1 MDANNRY
8 AVILAAGEG
17 RRMRSALPKQFL
29 ELDGKPVLR
38 YTIERFLE
46 FDRRIHL
53 IVVLPSDRIE
63 YWREY
68 CHHTGFRPAMRL
80 VAGGLTRFHSV
91 KNALEFVPENALVAI
106 HDGVRPLIAADLLS
120 ELFDKAAHSQA
131 VVPVLPLVESVRE
144 LQGAGLSRAVDRSR
158 FVSVQ
163 TPQVFHAEVLKRAY
177 AQPYSPAFTDDA
189 AAAESLGI
197 KISLCDGRRENL
209 KITTPEDLVL
219 ARAIISRPA
228 ENL

>member
-1 MDANNRY
+1 MDKNNRY

-17 RRMRSALPKQFL
+17 RRMHSSLPKQFM

-38 YTIERFLE
+38 YTLERFLE
-46 FDRRIHL
+46 FDPQIRL
-53 IVVLPSDRIE
+53 IVVLPADRME

-80 VAGGLTRFHSV
+80 VTGGLTRFHSV
-91 KNALEFVPENALVAI
+91 QNALEYVPEDALVAV
-106 HDGVRPLIAADLLS
+106 HDGVRPLLAADFLK
-120 ELFDKAAHSQA
+120 ELFDKAVRSRA
-131 VVPVLPLVESVRE
+131 VIPVLPLVESVRE

-163 TPQVFHAEVLKRAY
+163 TPQVFHADLLKRAY

-189 AAAESLGI
+189 TVVESLGI

-219 ARAIISRPA
+219 VRSFISLPQ

>member
-1 MDANNRY
+1 MDKNNRY

-17 RRMRSALPKQFL
+17 RRMHSSLPKQFMEL
-29 ELDGKPVLR
+29 EGKPVLR
-38 YTIERFLE
+38 YTLERFLE
-46 FDRRIHL
+46 FDPHIRL
-53 IVVLPSDRIE
+53 IVVLPADRME

-80 VAGGLTRFHSV
+80 VTGGLTRFHSV
-91 KNALEFVPENALVAI
+91 QNALEYVPEDALVAV
-106 HDGVRPLIAADLLS
+106 HDGVRPLLAADFLK
-120 ELFDKAAHSQA
+120 ELFDKAVRSRA
-131 VVPVLPLVESVRE
+131 VIPVLPLVESVRE

-163 TPQVFHAEVLKRAY
+163 TPQVFHADLLKRAY

-189 AAAESLGI
+189 TVVESLGI

-219 ARAIISRPA
+219 VRSFISLPQ

>member
-1 MDANNRY
+1 MDKNNWY

-17 RRMRSALPKQFL
+17 RRMHSSLPKQFMEL
-29 ELDGKPVLR
+29 EGKPVLR
-38 YTIERFLE
+38 YTLERFLE
-46 FDRRIHL
+46 FDPQIRL
-53 IVVLPSDRIE
+53 IVVLPADRME

-80 VAGGLTRFHSV
+80 VTGGLTRFHSV
-91 KNALEFVPENALVAI
+91 QNALEYVPEDALVAV
-106 HDGVRPLIAADLLS
+106 HDGVRPLLAADFLK
-120 ELFDKAAHSQA
+120 ELFDKAVRSRA
-131 VVPVLPLVESVRE
+131 VIPVLPLVESVRE

-163 TPQVFHAEVLKRAY
+163 TPQVFHADLLKRAY

-189 AAAESLGI
+189 TVVESLGI

-219 ARAIISRPA
+219 VRSFISLPQ

>member
-46 FDRRIHL
+46 FDPRIHL
-53 IVVLPSDRIE
+53 IVVLPADRIE

-80 VAGGLTRFHSV
+80 VTGGLTRFHSV
-91 KNALEFVPENALVAI
+91 NNALEFVPEDAVVAI
-106 HDGVRPLIAADLLS
+106 HDGVRPLIAADFLS
-120 ELFDKAAHSQA
+120 DLFDKAARSQA
-131 VVPVLPLVESVRE
+131 VVPVLPLVESIRE
-144 LQGAGLSRAVDRSR
+144 LQGAGLSRAADRDR

-163 TPQVFHAEVLKRAY
+163 TPQVFHAEVLRRAY

-189 AAAESLGI
+189 TAVESLGI

-219 ARAIISRPA
+219 VRAIISRPA

>member
-1 MDANNRY
+1 MDKNNRY

-17 RRMRSALPKQFL
+17 RRMHSSLPKQFMEL
-29 ELDGKPVLR
+29 EGKPVLR
-38 YTIERFLE
+38 YTLERFLE
-46 FDRRIHL
+46 FDPQIRL
-53 IVVLPSDRIE
+53 IVVLPADRME
-63 YWREY
+63 SWREY

-80 VAGGLTRFHSV
+80 VTGGLTRFHSV
-91 KNALEFVPENALVAI
+91 QNALEYVPEDALVAV
-106 HDGVRPLIAADLLS
+106 HDGVRPLLAADFLK
-120 ELFDKAAHSQA
+120 ELFDKAVRSRA
-131 VVPVLPLVESVRE
+131 VIPVLPLVESVRE

-158 FVSVQ
+158 FLSVQ
-163 TPQVFHAEVLKRAY
+163 TPQVFHADLLKRAY

-189 AAAESLGI
+189 TVVESLGI

-219 ARAIISRPA
+219 VRSFISLPQ

>member
-1 MDANNRY
+1 MDKNNRY

-17 RRMRSALPKQFL
+17 RRMHSSLPKQFM

-38 YTIERFLE
+38 CTLERFLE
-46 FDRRIHL
+46 FDPQIRL
-53 IVVLPSDRIE
+53 IVVLPADRME
-63 YWREY
+63 YWKEY

-91 KNALEFVPENALVAI
+91 QNALEHVPEDALVAI
-106 HDGVRPLIAADLLS
+106 HDGVRPLISNDFLT
-120 ELFDKAAHSQA
+120 ELFEKAARHR
-131 VVPVLPLVESVRE
+131 VVIPVLPLVESVRE

-163 TPQVFHAEVLKRAY
+163 TPQVFHADLLKRAY

-189 AAAESLGI
+189 TVVESLGI

-219 ARAIISRPA
+219 VRSFISLPQ

>member
-1 MDANNRY
+1 MDKTNRY

-17 RRMRSALPKQFL
+17 RRMHSDLPKQFM
-29 ELDGKPVLR
+29 ELDGKPILR
-38 YTIERFLE
+38 HTLERFLA
-46 FDRRIHL
+46 FDPQIRL
-53 IVVLPSDRIE
+53 IVVLPAERIE
-63 YWREY
+63 YWKEY
-68 CHHTGFRPAMRL
+68 CSHTGFRPAMRL

-91 KNALEFVPENALVAI
+91 QNALEFVPEDALVAI
-106 HDGVRPLIAADLLS
+106 HDGVRPLLSVDFLS
-120 ELFDKAAHSQA
+120 ELFAAAERKEA
-131 VVPVLPLVESVRE
+131 VIPVLPLVESVRE

-163 TPQVFHAEVLKRAY
+163 TPQVFHADLLKRAY
-177 AQPYSPAFTDDA
+177 AQPYVPTFTDDA
-189 AAAESLGI
+189 SVVESMGI

>member
-1 MDANNRY
+1 MDKNNRY

-17 RRMRSALPKQFL
+17 RRMHSSLPKQFMEL
-29 ELDGKPVLR
+29 EGKPVLR
-38 YTIERFLE
+38 YTLERFLE
-46 FDRRIHL
+46 FDPQIRL
-53 IVVLPSDRIE
+53 IVVLPADRME

-80 VAGGLTRFHSV
+80 VTGGLTRFHSV
-91 KNALEFVPENALVAI
+91 QNALEYVPEDALVAV
-106 HDGVRPLIAADLLS
+106 HDGVRPLLAADFLK
-120 ELFDKAAHSQA
+120 ELFDKAVRSRA
-131 VVPVLPLVESVRE
+131 VIPVLPLVESVRE
-144 LQGAGLSRAVDRSR
+144 LQGAGHSRAVDRSR

-163 TPQVFHAEVLKRAY
+163 TPQVFHADLLKRAY

-189 AAAESLGI
+189 TVVESLGI

-219 ARAIISRPA
+219 VRSFISLPQ

>member
-1 MDANNRY
+1 MDKNNRY

-17 RRMRSALPKQFL
+17 RRMHSSLPKQFMEL
-29 ELDGKPVLR
+29 EGKPVLR
-38 YTIERFLE
+38 YTLERFLE
-46 FDRRIHL
+46 FDPQIRL
-53 IVVLPSDRIE
+53 IVVLPADRLE
-63 YWREY
+63 YWKEY

-80 VAGGLTRFHSV
+80 VTGGLTRFHSV
-91 KNALEFVPENALVAI
+91 QNALEYVPEDALVAV
-106 HDGVRPLIAADLLS
+106 HDGVRPLLAADFLK
-120 ELFDKAAHSQA
+120 ELFDKAVRSRA
-131 VVPVLPLVESVRE
+131 VIPVLPLVESVRE

-163 TPQVFHAEVLKRAY
+163 TPQVFHADLLKRAY

-189 AAAESLGI
+189 TVVESLGI

-219 ARAIISRPA
+219 VRSFISLPQ

>member
-1 MDANNRY
+1 MDKNNRY

-17 RRMRSALPKQFL
+17 RRMHSSLPKQFM

-38 YTIERFLE
+38 CTLERFLE
-46 FDRRIHL
+46 FDPQIRL
-53 IVVLPSDRIE
+53 IVVLPADRME
-63 YWREY
+63 YWKEY

-91 KNALEFVPENALVAI
+91 QNALEHVPEDALVAI
-106 HDGVRPLIAADLLS
+106 HDGVRPLISNDFLT
-120 ELFDKAAHSQA
+120 ELFEKAARHRA
-131 VVPVLPLVESVRE
+131 VIPVLPLVESVRE

-163 TPQVFHAEVLKRAY
+163 TPQVFHADLLKRAY

-189 AAAESLGI
+189 TVVESLGI

-219 ARAIISRPA
+219 VRSFISLPQ

>member
-1 MDANNRY
+1 MDKNNRY

-17 RRMRSALPKQFL
+17 RRMHSALPKQFL
-29 ELDGKPVLR
+29 ELDGKPILR
-38 YTIERFLE
+38 CTIERFLD
-46 FDRRIHL
+46 FDPQIRL
-53 IVVLPSDRIE
+53 VVVLPAERME

-68 CHHTGFRPAMRL
+68 CRHTGFRPAMRL
-80 VAGGLTRFHSV
+80 VEGGLTRFHSV
-91 KNALEFVPENALVAI
+91 RNALECVPEDALVAI
-106 HDGVRPLIAADLLS
+106 HDGVRPLLAPDFLA
-120 ELFDKAAHSQA
+120 ELFDRAVRSRA

-163 TPQVFHAEVLKRAY
+163 TPQVFHAADLKRAY
-177 AQPYSPAFTDDA
+177 DQPYSPAFTDDA
-189 AAAESLGI
+189 SVVESQGI

>member
-1 MDANNRY
+1 MDKNNRY

-17 RRMRSALPKQFL
+17 RRMHSSLPKQFMEL
-29 ELDGKPVLR
+29 EGKPVLR
-38 YTIERFLE
+38 YTLERFLE
-46 FDRRIHL
+46 FDPQIRL
-53 IVVLPSDRIE
+53 IVVLPADRME

-68 CHHTGFRPAMRL
+68 CHHTGFRPSMRL
-80 VAGGLTRFHSV
+80 VTGGLTRFHSV
-91 KNALEFVPENALVAI
+91 QNALEYVPEDALVAV
-106 HDGVRPLIAADLLS
+106 HDGVRPLLAADFLK
-120 ELFDKAAHSQA
+120 ELFDKAVRSRA
-131 VVPVLPLVESVRE
+131 VIPVLPLVESVRE
-144 LQGAGLSRAVDRSR
+144 LQGAGHSRAVDRSR

-163 TPQVFHAEVLKRAY
+163 TPQVFHADLLKRAY

-189 AAAESLGI
+189 TVVESLGI

-219 ARAIISRPA
+219 VRSFISLPQ

>member
-1 MDANNRY
+1 MDKNNRY

-17 RRMRSALPKQFL
+17 RRMHSSLPKQFMEL
-29 ELDGKPVLR
+29 EGKPVLR
-38 YTIERFLE
+38 YTLERFLE
-46 FDRRIHL
+46 FDPQIRL
-53 IVVLPSDRIE
+53 IVVLPADRME

-80 VAGGLTRFHSV
+80 VTGGLTRFHSV
-91 KNALEFVPENALVAI
+91 QNALEYVPEDALVAV
-106 HDGVRPLIAADLLS
+106 HDGVRPLLAADFLK
-120 ELFDKAAHSQA
+120 ELFDKAVRSRA
-131 VVPVLPLVESVRE
+131 VIPVLPLVESVRE

-163 TPQVFHAEVLKRAY
+163 TPQVFHADLLKRAY

-189 AAAESLGI
+189 TVVESLGI

-219 ARAIISRPA
+219 VRSFISLPQ